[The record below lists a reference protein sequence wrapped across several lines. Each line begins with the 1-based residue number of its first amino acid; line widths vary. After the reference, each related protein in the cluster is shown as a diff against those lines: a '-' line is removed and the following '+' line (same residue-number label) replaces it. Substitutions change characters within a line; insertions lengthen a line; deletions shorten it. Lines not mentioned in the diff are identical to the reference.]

1 MSSPII
7 VQSGATPIIRPD
19 NAIHSNLSGRSSADS
34 HPTSA
39 ITGLDAA
46 LALKAPLASPALTGV
61 PTAPT
66 AAADTSTTQIATTA
80 FAKAEADAAQAY
92 AIQRANHTGTQT
104 ASTIS
109 DFSSAAQSAA
119 APVVQSANFTAA
131 SGTEYIAIATLT
143 VTDPTPSVGANFIV
157 HVRNGTAT
165 IGGVG
170 YIAGQDVHRVWHSG
184 SWNSTVQASL
194 GTAQTWTALQTL
206 GAGLTVSSGTTAM
219 QAATCTTLTAS
230 GKITGGSIG
239 GDMGLVCVSD
249 SSGGAGIEMNATAA
263 SGGGRWR
270 FGDGVVAS
278 NGTFVLYDYVGGAK
292 RYSIDPSGTFTLHSA
307 TASTSTTTGALV
319 VTGGIG
325 AGGAGYFGGVLRAGQ
340 YVDSYSAFNVVS
352 YFRLYA
358 LNALRGTFEADSGEV
373 RVTSGGTTRI
383 SMPTGTQTVQ
393 FPVSCLI
400 GSGGVVGGAPMHVS
414 PSSWPTA
421 IPTADQIGVMLG
433 RKDDGT
439 ASYRTIGA
447 GYYYGATYA
456 PCIFGYVQTS
466 VGGYTFGDWFV
477 ATRASGSDVA
487 PTVRL
492 NVKADGTVECLATT
506 ASTSTTTGALTVA
519 GGVGIAKE
527 VVLTASSTGAVYW
540 GPTGT
545 DGSVRC
551 YGNGSGAMIFEKR
564 SGGSWTEIGRFG

>member
-230 GKITGGSIG
+230 GATTIDVGSGTDNTGYTPS
-239 GDMGLVCVSD
+239 
-249 SSGGAGIEMNATAA
+249 GAGLYLKSTDA
-263 SGGGRWR
+263 SGFRLISRNWGSGAA
-270 FGDGVVAS
+270 F
-278 NGTFVLYDYVGGAK
+278 NITCQHVGG
-292 RYSIDPSGTFTLHSA
+292 
-307 TASTSTTTGALV
+307 
-319 VTGGIG
+319 
-325 AGGAGYFGGVLRAGQ
+325 
-340 YVDSYSAFNVVS
+340 
-352 YFRLYA
+352 
-358 LNALRGTFEADSGEV
+358 
-373 RVTSGGTTRI
+373 
-383 SMPTGTQTVQ
+383 
-393 FPVSCLI
+393 
-400 GSGGVVGGAPMHVS
+400 
-414 PSSWPTA
+414 
-421 IPTADQIGVMLG
+421 
-433 RKDDGT
+433 
-439 ASYRTIGA
+439 
-447 GYYYGATYA
+447 
-456 PCIFGYVQTS
+456 
-466 VGGYTFGDWFV
+466 
-477 ATRASGSDVA
+477 TRASPSASSSQFFNFSAFGY
-487 PTVRL
+487 
-492 NVKADGTVECLATT
+492 DGTSYSTIASANFTCTVDGTWSGTNRGTQFSFNGTSNGSTTNTTWMTLRNAIVDIPGTT

-519 GGVGIAKE
+519 GGIGIAKE

-540 GPTGT
+540 GPTAT
-545 DGSVRC
+545 SGSTRM
-551 YGNGSGAMIFEKR
+551 YGNGSGAVIFEKYN
-564 SGGSWTEIGRFG
+564 GSSWVEIGRFG